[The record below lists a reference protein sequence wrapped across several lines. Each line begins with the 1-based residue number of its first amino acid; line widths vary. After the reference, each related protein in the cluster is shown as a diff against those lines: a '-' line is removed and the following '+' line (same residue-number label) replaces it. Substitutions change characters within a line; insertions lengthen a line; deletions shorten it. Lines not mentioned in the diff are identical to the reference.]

1 MRQVTRQE
9 KKFLVDPTAAAK
21 LQRRLAA
28 VMHED
33 DHNGPCGYSIRSLY
47 FDTVSDRDFV
57 EKLFGTDPRRKLRLR
72 LYDPTADFA
81 LLEMKQKEGEHQ
93 LKRSLPLCRTEA
105 ERLVAGD
112 LSWMLERPEAFA
124 GELYAFIACNGYR
137 PKAVIEYRRRA
148 YVAKENRIRITF
160 DSEIRATE
168 ANVNVFDEH
177 LPLHPVLD
185 PFNIILEVKYNGFLL
200 SYIKD
205 QLNSVEK
212 RALSVSKYCL
222 GRDIS
227 MGYQF

>member
-9 KKFLVDPTAAAK
+9 KKFLVDPVAASK

-28 VMHED
+28 VMRED
-33 DHNGPCGYSIRSLY
+33 DHNGPCGYRIRSLY

-93 LKRSLPLCRTEA
+93 LKRSLPLRRAEA

-112 LSWMLERPEAFA
+112 PSWMLERAEPFA
-124 GELYAFIACNGYR
+124 AELHAFIAVNGYR

-148 YVAKENRIRITF
+148 FVAKENRIRITF

-168 ANVNVFDEH
+168 ASTDVFDER

-212 RALSVSKYCL
+212 RALSVSKYCM
-222 GRDIS
+222 GRDV
-227 MGYQF
+227 